1 MSIPRDATEQ
11 QAHNDDLLQTETIL
25 ADDTTLNDVPKEEEI
40 ELAASG
46 RIVSDAAKIFNSQA
60 QTKS

>member
-11 QAHNDDLLQTETIL
+11 QALNDELLQTETIQVNE
-25 ADDTTLNDVPKEEEI
+25 TTLNDMPKEEEI

-46 RIVSDAAKIFNSQA
+46 KIVSDAAKVI
-60 QTKS
+60 TPKSNP